1 MIYQYE
7 EIELTLK
14 LSYFAKI
21 HLRELE
27 RIVQIDNNKKYR
39 EEYVFYSYIVH
50 IVDFWIN
57 SLFSDEQEIIILR
70 IFERKTYDCIALKIG
85 YSNHS
90 SIIRK
95 YKEILKKIY
104 NIHNKLI

>member
-27 RIVQIDNNKKYR
+27 NILH
-39 EEYVFYSYIVH
+39 SYIVY
-50 IVDFWIN
+50 IVDFWLN
-57 SLFSDEQEIIILR
+57 SLFPDEQKIIFLR
-70 IFERKTYDCIALKIG
+70 IFEKKTYDCIAIETG

-90 SIIRK
+90 SIVRK
-95 YKEILKKIY
+95 YKKIVKKIY
-104 NIHNKLI
+104 NIHNKSI

>member
-21 HLRELE
+21 HLREL
-27 RIVQIDNNKKYR
+27 DNNKKYR

-57 SLFSDEQEIIILR
+57 SLFPDEQEIIILR

-95 YKEILKKIY
+95 YKEILKKLY